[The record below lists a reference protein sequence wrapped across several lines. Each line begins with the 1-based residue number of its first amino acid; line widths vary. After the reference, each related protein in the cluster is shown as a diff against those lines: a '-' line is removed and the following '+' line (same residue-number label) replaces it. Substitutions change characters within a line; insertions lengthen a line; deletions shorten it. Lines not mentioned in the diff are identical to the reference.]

1 METEVWFRKK
11 KKAFLPTLKRT
22 DRILCFKYLLLTW
35 RCAPCWWYGETFVAT
50 VEESKNVTA
59 KYVTDVFHPADS
71 CSVRLYG
78 PVGHVERGVH
88 HRQIVLFGGMLEEKK
103 KDGNGYY
110 FEEFKREIF
119 WNFVQIFGWNTKYL
133 SVATD
138 TRIRSSPTRTFSPS
152 DLCFDAG
159 WTVHQQASPKSIVS
173 DVCVLWKHDRNWYRF
188 ILLNSIAFHR
198 LTLRMLLE
206 AHVESQ
212 LVVGRAGR

>member
-1 METEVWFRKK
+1 MLMVWWDIRRHRGRIEERHRQIRNRRISSGWFLFRTVARTSGSRGTRRSRPTNRSPWWCARKK
-11 KKAFLPTLKRT
+11 KKKRWEWILFR
-22 DRILCFKYLLLTW
+22 RIQK
-35 RCAPCWWYGETFVAT
+35 
-50 VEESKNVTA
+50 
-59 KYVTDVFHPADS
+59 
-71 CSVRLYG
+71 
-78 PVGHVERGVH
+78 
-88 HRQIVLFGGMLEEKK
+88 
-103 KDGNGYY
+103 
-110 FEEFKREIF
+110 EIF